1 MNFFRKKNVDSV
13 INLLIFEAKKL
24 WGHHINAVWT
34 AHYVST
40 LNSIFCVFSTVRGTS
55 THFVKTS
62 SAINYY
68 QMLILIGL

>member
-13 INLLIFEAKKL
+13 INLLIFEPKKL

-40 LNSIFCVFSTVRGTS
+40 LTLFFVFSALSEVRL
-55 THFVKTS
+55 H
-62 SAINYY
+62 
-68 QMLILIGL
+68 ILLKLVQLSIITKC